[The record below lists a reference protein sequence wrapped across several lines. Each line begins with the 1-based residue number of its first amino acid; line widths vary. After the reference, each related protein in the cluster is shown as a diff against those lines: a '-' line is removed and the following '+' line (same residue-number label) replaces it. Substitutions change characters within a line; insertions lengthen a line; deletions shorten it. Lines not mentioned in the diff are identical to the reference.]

1 MLERR
6 RKNKHYDIVPGDEPA
21 EGEDR
26 PLDVELGEGNFSSEQ
41 ETGTIPAESNGQA
54 TAGAAAKP
62 TVSEELDN
70 WDENAEDWE
79 EDETTSGEG
88 GKTPGSST
96 EGGEDMKKRSD

>member
-21 EGEDR
+21 D
-26 PLDVELGEGNFSSEQ
+26 PVDVELGEGNFSAPHGEQ
-41 ETGTIPAESNGQA
+41 ETGTIPAESNGNAQA
-54 TAGAAAKP
+54 AAGAAKP